1 MKISTLAAVV
11 LAAIAFN
18 AAANESVSI
27 MNNRLSSAMQ
37 DQANNHNDATASRV
51 HDAYNAVKQAENGSM
66 DNSHMG
72 STTQSAPTAASYGFN
87 AYSGYSTR
95 PGTFAPTADDRNN
108 HIPDAIPSVK
118 TDGVPQATPQRVP
131 GLQLTPKAVEQRTP
145 VLNLTPAAIAQK
157 TPQLT
162 NAVPTQLTP
171 QRVPGAIPAQRYQKV
186 PVANL
191 QAPGTLTPV
200 ATYSVPE
207 QAISYSGAS
216 RRPGTYQPSVTAP
229 AMVKGIMQS
238 PAVATPEQVDSINVS
253 VNSLKPD
260 TQVNV
265 TVEGKT
271 FTTTAGAIAKV
282 DPQAQISVPHMPVL
296 VRTQYNGANHGN
308 NGARKG
314 ESNGRGADNAH
325 SHAFGG
331 HGYGH
336 DNSRSEGFGGHSHF
350 H

>member
-27 MNNRLSSAMQ
+27 MNDRLSSPMQ
-37 DQANNHNDATASRV
+37 DKANNHNDATASRV

-145 VLNLTPAAIAQK
+145 VLNPTPA
-157 TPQLT
+157 
-162 NAVPTQLTP
+162 
-171 QRVPGAIPAQRYQKV
+171 
-186 PVANL
+186 
-191 QAPGTLTPV
+191 TLCPHSSRHS
-200 ATYSVPE
+200 ACLALFRHSVIKKCLLP
-207 QAISYSGAS
+207 IY
-216 RRPGTYQPSVTAP
+216 RR
-229 AMVKGIMQS
+229 
-238 PAVATPEQVDSINVS
+238 
-253 VNSLKPD
+253 
-260 TQVNV
+260 
-265 TVEGKT
+265 
-271 FTTTAGAIAKV
+271 
-282 DPQAQISVPHMPVL
+282 
-296 VRTQYNGANHGN
+296 R
-308 NGARKG
+308 AR
-314 ESNGRGADNAH
+314 
-325 SHAFGG
+325 
-331 HGYGH
+331 
-336 DNSRSEGFGGHSHF
+336 
-350 H
+350 